1 MKVFVGSKDILEH
14 TPKLI
19 DLDNVKY
26 ILHVNK
32 KKSKLLVLK
41 LEKILKNKINVYS
54 KIYFFLK
61 S

>member
-1 MKVFVGSKDILEH
+1 MKVFVGSKEILEH
-14 TPKLI
+14 IPKLI

-54 KIYFFLK
+54 KI
-61 S
+61 